1 MTSRQPHTVPARAAP
16 SVAGAA
22 HESLCNNVP
31 ERVYE
36 AHDTSTS
43 TTTNSTYIFNRT
55 STAIS
60 VPLFW
65 ASGHRFYGRGC
76 DMGLAEP
83 ERRRAARRCLRLE
96 MCMET
101 AVEES
106 CMHISLGGG
115 WHVHVP
121 KPTRSRR
128 GCGSAKLYPP
138 EKALHERRDSNCSRR
153 VGTVHEWP
161 WLISATKLLHTIACT
176 HPDTLSLLLSAW
188 YRCLKKVSTAGLSVL
203 STCNVCWP
211 NGSFILSLALSFGN
225 SLDRSRICADRIARF
240 RFSSCVRAIL
250 KGQFSSAL
258 YCLQFIRIL

>member
-1 MTSRQPHTVPARAAP
+1 MQATGTSDRSIATLLMAHGFERGMGRVNGNLRMRMGVLTVLSLVSSHSRSAGQVTSRQPHTVPARAAP

-101 AVEES
+101 AVV
-106 CMHISLGGG
+106 HAYFAR
-115 WHVHVP
+115 HVP
-121 KPTRSRR
+121 KPTRR

-138 EKALHERRDSNCSRR
+138 EKALHEQRDSNCSH
-153 VGTVHEWP
+153 GE
-161 WLISATKLLHTIACT
+161 SA
-176 HPDTLSLLLSAW
+176 
-188 YRCLKKVSTAGLSVL
+188 RSTSGR
-203 STCNVCWP
+203 
-211 NGSFILSLALSFGN
+211 G
-225 SLDRSRICADRIARF
+225 
-240 RFSSCVRAIL
+240 
-250 KGQFSSAL
+250 
-258 YCLQFIRIL
+258 